1 MISNERVTVRA
12 VVNFPKFE
20 TTDEMSGKYQ
30 VVLGNLSPAAVE
42 KLEELGIKV
51 RQDNGEMGATIK
63 PTSKWPIIPVDVDG
77 NSFMGATSQIGY
89 GSVVRATIKP
99 FAYNVGGNSGVSPK
113 IERIV
118 IEELAVPQDGGG
130 NFEEGEV
137 L

>member
-1 MISNERVTVRA
+1 MISNERITVRA

-20 TTDEMSGKYQ
+20 TLDEMSGKYQ
-30 VVLGNLSPAAVE
+30 VVLSHLSPAAVE

-51 RQDNGEMGATIK
+51 RNDDRGEMGATIK

-77 NSFMGATSQIGY
+77 NSFMGTTQQIGY

-118 IEELAVPQDGGG
+118 VEEIAVPQAGES
-130 NFEEGEV
+130 FEEGDV

>member
-20 TTDEMSGKYQ
+20 VTDEMSGKYQ
-30 VVLGNLSPAAVE
+30 VVLANLSPAAVE

-51 RQDNGEMGATIK
+51 RNDNGEMGATIK

-77 NSFMGATSQIGY
+77 NSFMGATNQIGY

-99 FAYNVGGNSGVSPK
+99 FAYSVGGNSGVSPK

-118 IEELAVPQDGGG
+118 VEELAVPAAGGD
-130 NFEEGEV
+130 FVEGDV

>member
-1 MISNERVTVRA
+1 MISNERITVRA

-42 KLEELGIKV
+42 KLEEVGIKV
-51 RQDNGEMGATIK
+51 RADNGDMGATIK

-118 IEELAVPQDGGG
+118 IEELAVPQAGGE
-130 NFEEGEV
+130 FVEGDV

>member
-12 VVNFPKFE
+12 VVGFPKFE
-20 TTDEMSGKYQ
+20 VLDEVTNKYQ
-30 VVLGNLSPAAVE
+30 VVLGNLSQAAVE
-42 KLEELGIKV
+42 KLEELGIGVK
-51 RQDNGEMGATIK
+51 QDTKGEGGSFIK

-77 NSFMGATSQIGY
+77 NSFMGATQQIGY

-99 FAYNVGGNSGVSPK
+99 YAYNVGGNSGVSPK

-118 IEELAVPQDGGG
+118 VEELASPATSD
-130 NFEEGEV
+130 FEEGEV

>member
-20 TTDEMSGKYQ
+20 VTDEMSGKYQ
-30 VVLGNLSPAAVE
+30 VVLANLSPAAVE

-51 RQDNGEMGATIK
+51 RNDNGEMGATIK

-77 NSFMGATSQIGY
+77 NSFMGATNQIGY

-99 FAYNVGGNSGVSPK
+99 FAYSVGGNAGVSPK

-118 IEELAVPQDGGG
+118 VEELAVPAAGGD
-130 NFEEGEV
+130 FVEGDV

>member
-1 MISNERVTVRA
+1 MISNERVTIRA

-20 TTDEMSGKYQ
+20 VMDDMSDRYQ

-51 RQDNGEMGATIK
+51 RTDNGDMGATIK

-113 IERIV
+113 IGRIV
-118 IEELAVPQDGGG
+118 VEELAVPQAGGSV
-130 NFEEGEV
+130 EEGDV